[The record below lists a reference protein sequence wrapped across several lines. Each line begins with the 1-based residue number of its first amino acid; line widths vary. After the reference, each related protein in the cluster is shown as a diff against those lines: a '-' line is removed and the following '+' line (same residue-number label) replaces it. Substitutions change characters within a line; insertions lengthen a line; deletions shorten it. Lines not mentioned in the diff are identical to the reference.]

1 MRSARERRKVG
12 AVFSAG
18 LFCRELIGRS
28 SELAFVLDRVRAAPG
43 RTSAVVVVRGE
54 AGIGKSRLLDE
65 TVRAANGEGY
75 RTAVGSTHEY
85 ANAPYAA
92 LTEALALV
100 GITDGGEGDDGA
112 PDAKLRRF
120 TAIADAVVV
129 ASGTAGPGLLIAVE
143 DLHWADLGTLDLL
156 RFLAKRLAG
165 RTVTFIVTYRMDEL
179 ESDSA
184 RARSILAIERDA
196 QAVLT
201 LSALPAPQI
210 ERLLASVVR
219 DNERSVSPS
228 VLSEIRELSD
238 GRPLFAEELLRGVFE
253 QLDRDVDAAPA
264 VPPSIRVAVRERF
277 AALPES
283 DRAILLHAAL
293 IGRRFSARFVAA
305 FAGHELLDVYAALR
319 RARDLQLVVE
329 QPGEEADAF
338 AFRHA
343 LTREAVYEQ
352 MLRAETQLM
361 HAKVAQALAAEPV
374 PDVAAIADH
383 LWRAGDAQ
391 AAARWSERA
400 GDEAHAV
407 FAYTDAARA
416 YERAF
421 RLGSDTRRRAHLAER
436 AAGSWYAVGDLEQA
450 VEWLERGAAEQER
463 AGEPRLARRLALRRA
478 TSLFESGGYAAGLSA
493 ADELTAT
500 AEIEPALRFE
510 AELMVAGLL
519 TVHGRA
525 PEALERLERAEQLGV
540 QPEPFVGARFSAA
553 FAAALG
559 YVGRTDEARAR
570 FEVATADARAIE
582 DHDQLLRNYNNWG
595 NLEFG
600 YGALARARALYAEAL
615 AVAGEMK
622 ISRVTAWILS
632 NDALAALLGGELVQA
647 AGLLA
652 RGMEIDHGVRL
663 VHRFLLGVS
672 LHLATLRGE
681 RNEIELNRARSELD
695 ASIDDVQLPAVAF
708 LSAVIAFRLGAE
720 HRVAEAGD
728 VVSRVLPIFSEID
741 VPYFVLDAAS
751 LFGDAPV
758 RERAR
763 ELTAVIAG
771 RPGARP
777 AQGFL
782 ALIDAREALRR
793 RRRDDA
799 VAHADV
805 AATAFRDAGWVLYE
819 AYALELG
826 GRVPEAVATFRRIGA
841 AAEVARITRVDAAG
855 AGRRR
860 GESTLTGREREIAG
874 LVGAGHPTRAIAE
887 RLVIS
892 ERTVET
898 HIASIYRKLG
908 VSSRRGLE
916 SLLGESSAP

>member
-400 GDEAHAV
+400 
-407 FAYTDAARA
+407 
-416 YERAF
+416 
-421 RLGSDTRRRAHLAER
+421 
-436 AAGSWYAVGDLEQA
+436 AGSWYAVGDLEQA

-478 TSLFESGGYAAGLSA
+478 RILFESGRYEAGLSA

-500 AEIEPALRFE
+500 SEIEPALRFE

-540 QPEPFVGARFSAA
+540 QPEPFVGARFSAT

-559 YVGRTDEARAR
+559 YVGRTDER
-570 FEVATADARAIE
+570 
-582 DHDQLLRNYNNWG
+582 
-595 NLEFG
+595 
-600 YGALARARALYAEAL
+600 
-615 AVAGEMK
+615 
-622 ISRVTAWILS
+622 
-632 NDALAALLGGELVQA
+632 
-647 AGLLA
+647 
-652 RGMEIDHGVRL
+652 
-663 VHRFLLGVS
+663 
-672 LHLATLRGE
+672 
-681 RNEIELNRARSELD
+681 
-695 ASIDDVQLPAVAF
+695 
-708 LSAVIAFRLGAE
+708 FRLN
-720 HRVAEAGD
+720 
-728 VVSRVLPIFSEID
+728 
-741 VPYFVLDAAS
+741 
-751 LFGDAPV
+751 
-758 RERAR
+758 
-763 ELTAVIAG
+763 
-771 RPGARP
+771 
-777 AQGFL
+777 
-782 ALIDAREALRR
+782 
-793 RRRDDA
+793 
-799 VAHADV
+799 
-805 AATAFRDAGWVLYE
+805 
-819 AYALELG
+819 
-826 GRVPEAVATFRRIGA
+826 
-841 AAEVARITRVDAAG
+841 
-855 AGRRR
+855 
-860 GESTLTGREREIAG
+860 
-874 LVGAGHPTRAIAE
+874 
-887 RLVIS
+887 
-892 ERTVET
+892 
-898 HIASIYRKLG
+898 
-908 VSSRRGLE
+908 
-916 SLLGESSAP
+916 